1 MYRFPWSRRKSGR
14 CSDSWLLAEVQ
25 KGRLGRPTPCS
36 VGTIAVASGIW
47 GPARGVE
54 GGCLPVIVGSVL
66 VLPLVNVG
74 ALGKLLDLFRALF
87 LRFKLGEFEVNIS
100 ELQGGPRSLAAFGSE
115 AAEPRAHSSG
125 PRSRSSSTAQP
136 AAR

>member
-25 KGRLGRPTPCS
+25 KGRLGRPSTPCS

-47 GPARGVE
+47 GPAGGVE
-54 GGCLPVIVGSVL
+54 GGCLPLIVGSVL
-66 VLPLVNVG
+66 VLPLVNFG

-87 LRFKLGEFEVNIS
+87 LRCKLGEFEVNIS
-100 ELQGGPRSLAAFGSE
+100 ELQGGPHSSVAFGSE
-115 AAEPRAHSSG
+115 AAEPWVHSSG
-125 PRSRSSSTAQP
+125 PRS
-136 AAR
+136 